1 MVKKIIIM
9 GAGGRDF
16 HNFNVLFRDNPEY
29 RVVAF
34 TAAQIPGIEF
44 KRYPSSLAGKLY
56 PEGIPIYPEEM
67 LPELVKRF
75 GVEEVILSYSDLTY
89 DELGR
94 KISMVLAAGASFKLI
109 NPFDTMLESVKPV
122 IAVTAIK
129 TGAGKSTVSRA
140 ISRELN
146 SRGIRFVVVRH
157 PMAYGDLEKMAVQ
170 VFKTLEDLDRYGVT
184 IEEREEYEPH
194 LKMGVPVL
202 AGVDYGKVLLEAEK
216 MGDVILWDGG
226 NNDLPFFR
234 PWYMVTVAD
243 AMRPGLEI
251 RAYPGEVNLRL
262 ADVVIITKV
271 SQAKPEDI
279 AKIVDNVKK
288 VNPKA
293 KIAKADMIVEVD
305 NPSIIEGKRVVVIED
320 SPSITHGGLPY
331 GAGYV
336 AAKKY
341 GAEIVDPRPYAVGII
356 KKMYEEYPHMGPVLP
371 STGYT
376 PEQLKDLEETLNR
389 IDCDAVILG
398 TPADLTKLIKIKVP
412 VARVRYELQVVEGPS
427 VKEIIDEFLERAKS
441 KGALKS
447 G

>member
-1 MVKKIIIM
+1 M

-16 HNFNVLFRDNPEY
+16 HNFNVVFRDNPEY

-44 KRYPSSLAGKLY
+44 KRYPASLAGKLY
-56 PEGIPIYPEEM
+56 PEGIPIYPEEL

-75 GVEEVILSYSDLTY
+75 GVDEVVLSYSDLTY
-89 DELGR
+89 EELGR
-94 KISMVLAAGASFKLI
+94 KISMVLAAGADFRLLD
-109 NPFDTMLESVKPV
+109 PFETMLESVKPV

-146 SRGIRFVVVRH
+146 SRGIKFVVVRH

-170 VFKTLEDLDRYGVT
+170 IFKTLEDLDKYGVT

-194 LKMGVPVL
+194 IKMGVPVL
-202 AGVDYGKVLLEAEK
+202 AGVDYGRILLEAER

-226 NNDLPFFR
+226 NNDLPFYR
-234 PWYMVTVAD
+234 PWYMITVAD

-251 RAYPGEVNLRL
+251 RAYPGEVNVRL

-271 SQAKPEDI
+271 SQAKPEAI
-279 AKIVDNVKK
+279 KEIEKNVKEI
-288 VNPKA
+288 NPRA
-293 KIAKADMIVEVD
+293 KIAKADMVVEVD
-305 NPSIIEGKRVVVIED
+305 NPSLVQGKRVVVIED
-320 SPSITHGGLPY
+320 SPSVTHGGLPY

-341 GAEIVDPRPYAVGII
+341 GAEIIDPRPYAVGII
-356 KKMYEEYPHMGPVLP
+356 KKMFEEYPHMGPVLP
-371 STGYT
+371 STGYA
-376 PEQLKDLEETLNR
+376 PDQLRDLEETLNR
-389 IDCDAVILG
+389 IECDAVILG
-398 TPADLTKLIKIKVP
+398 TPADLTKLIKFKVP
-412 VARVRYELQVVEGPS
+412 VVKVRYELQVVEGPS
-427 VKEIIDEFLERAKS
+427 VKEMIDEFLERAKS
-441 KGALKS
+441 KKAKIK
-447 G
+447 